1 MKGLQV
7 KANLEKDEKAKDDI
21 EYSLNYRVLRFFIYF
36 IKYEDSSI
44 SKFIALLN
52 EELHNQNYIDK

>member
-21 EYSLNYRVLRFFIYF
+21 EYSLNNRVLRFFIYF